1 MPKAFDRARIR
12 YRPLW
17 NRDSHAWITQSPRCK
32 EENPEGYAEYFANLP
47 KQVAKRKVNAQ
58 IAAAKQGL
66 KDAIEAV
73 LIAEETGEDL
83 LVAQEAAQVAAL
95 YVGKL
100 EDSKKL
106 SPMIA
111 LTSVGEATI

>member
-1 MPKAFDRARIR
+1 MIGSAKVRAARKKMQTER
-12 YRPLW
+12 VAEKQ
-17 NRDSHAWITQSPRCK
+17 D
-32 EENPEGYAEYFANLP
+32 NPEGYAEYFANLP
-47 KQVAKRKVNAQ
+47 KQVAKRKVNEQ
-58 IAAAKQGL
+58 IHAARQDL

-73 LIAEETGEDL
+73 LIAEETGDDL

-106 SPMIA
+106 STTIA
-111 LTSVGEATI
+111 LTAVGATT